1 MTIVRKNRITD
12 DIISRIYS
20 SDSLTFD
27 FDVFSESINLIDT
40 DGRTLLIHA
49 VLTKNLDL
57 VSC

>member
-1 MTIVRKNRITD
+1 MTIGRKNRITD
-12 DIISRIYS
+12 SIISRIYS

-40 DGRTLLIHA
+40 DGRTLLIRA